1 VVNRILYILFVLF
14 GGYFFWR
21 NDIPTGLSQLGIALV
36 FDPYDSSISWKE
48 RPNWVKVWLIA
59 HLVIIFLLLI
69 LLLLGKIGN

>member
-1 VVNRILYILFVLF
+1 LFVLF

-36 FDPYDSSISWKE
+36 FDPYNSSTSWKQ
-48 RPNWVKVWLIA
+48 RPLWVKVWMIA
-59 HLVIIFLLLI
+59 HLFTICLLLI